1 VPDFRVA
8 DTAPE
13 HPKLRAAGI
22 AAAGIWSM
30 AGAHCMNPA
39 HLTDGWVP
47 EHWVHAWAGGRRAA
61 AKLVEVR
68 LWTRSARG
76 GIPGYQ
82 FHDWLSIQRSA
93 AQIEDEKAAAR
104 ERAKRSRERSERA
117 AQRTANVR
125 RTDTAAHP
133 VDNSDPDTESG
144 ASRVTPAGRR
154 ARVHAREATTSHPVD
169 NAAAEVSPAETSDG
183 AGAGAPHVTRE
194 SHDSLSLTLTPSGSG
209 GGETSSSERVARQ
222 NDPPAPNLDPTNP
235 RCAEHRDIPAT
246 ERGPNCRA
254 CRAVREQLEQQPGPR
269 RDLEAR
275 GCPWCD
281 ADGWRIDPE
290 NRHRGALIPG
300 VRCDH
305 TPLVVAEAAS

>member
-154 ARVHAREATTSHPVD
+154 APAYTRVRRPRHTLWITRLQKSHLRKRQTVQVQVHRTSH
-169 NAAAEVSPAETSDG
+169 VSHT
-183 AGAGAPHVTRE
+183 
-194 SHDSLSLTLTPSGSG
+194 TPYPSPSPLVVQVG
-209 GGETSSSERVARQ
+209 GKTSSSERVARQ
-222 NDPPAPNLDPTNP
+222 NDPPPRTSTRPTRAAPSTATSRRPNAART
-235 RCAEHRDIPAT
+235 AGPAVPS
-246 ERGPNCRA
+246 ESSSSSSP
-254 CRAVREQLEQQPGPR
+254 
-269 RDLEAR
+269 AR
-275 GCPWCD
+275 GATSRPV
-281 ADGWRIDPE
+281 AA
-290 NRHRGALIPG
+290 RGA
-300 VRCDH
+300 
-305 TPLVVAEAAS
+305 TPTAGASTRRTGTAAR